1 MSGPSDY
8 LARQA
13 ALVGEETVL
22 SGGARVRMLTAG
34 SVQPS
39 VVLLVTGA
47 GRGARAD
54 TSLLLPLLARRH
66 RVAALELAD
75 LDDPWAD
82 GPYAV
87 SAALDALG
95 GAEAVVVGHALGA
108 SVALAAVDTDPR
120 VRALALVAGWLHPT
134 ARLLGTARLWALLA
148 DSREARDEAARL
160 LALRSPNSGSP
171 WSGSPWDQ
179 NAERMLTA
187 SARADASAAA
197 ARLRIPALVVGCSS
211 DAVVGIEGSEALLG
225 AIEDARYAVVDSG
238 HAVLAERPA
247 ELLAVLEHFL
257 ADPRRDPAGSV
268 LPRMTI

>member
-108 SVALAAVDTDPR
+108 SVALAAADTEPR

-160 LALRSPNSGSP
+160 LALRSPG
-171 WSGSPWDQ
+171 SGSPWDQ

-197 ARLRIPALVVGCSS
+197 ARLRIPALVVGCTS
-211 DAVVGIEGSEALLG
+211 DAVVGSEGSEALLG